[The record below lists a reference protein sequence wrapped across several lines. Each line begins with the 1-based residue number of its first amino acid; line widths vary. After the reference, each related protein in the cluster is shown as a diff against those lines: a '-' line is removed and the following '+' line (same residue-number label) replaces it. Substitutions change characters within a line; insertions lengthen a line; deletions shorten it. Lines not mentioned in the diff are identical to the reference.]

1 MYIAI
6 ISLLNTNFLET
17 AEPIEEYHTAGDSHG
32 ALAPVGS
39 RSSFKHLTPY
49 NNSVSVTVKTLPQSK
64 LPQDVVILFSQDVG
78 VSKPRSRTVARPR
91 CLLGYS
97 TFSND
102 DGRCHGSKP

>member
-64 LPQDVVILFSQDVG
+64 LP
-78 VSKPRSRTVARPR
+78 PRRRDPLLPR
-91 CLLGYS
+91 RWRIKAAFPNRCAAQMSTWIFYLL
-97 TFSND
+97 
-102 DGRCHGSKP
+102 K